1 MRCRGGSCQ
10 QGREP
15 CTDGCAESHPEDS
28 SDRLL
33 DRFLIAITLTLTAF
47 IIVAGLA
54 IWLS

>member
-1 MRCRGGSCQ
+1 MRCCGSSCR

-15 CTDGCAESHPEDS
+15 CTDGCAEQES